1 MLPWLIA
8 MLAGIAAA
16 ALQYG
21 RASFVLRS
29 MPLALLRWVAVTVVV
44 ALLLGAPAGRATP
57 PRVEVAL
64 DASESFTRAVL
75 DDRCW
80 RSALDSAAR
89 IDGTRLR
96 FGDAVREDA
105 SRTPPLDRLSSLR
118 AVADRAAGPGTPV
131 IVITDGELDDGEL
144 LATLPRGSRAI
155 VIACASGPDVA
166 VERLE
171 SPTALLAGDTATVR
185 VSLIAGARGG
195 PAGRLEVRLDDELL
209 ARASVS
215 PQAPF
220 AEQTIDLRGVPGG
233 RARGAILRAIFVAS
247 DDAEPRNDTLAI
259 GVELS
264 RAPSAVFVSTSPD
277 YDAREAIAAL
287 RGVTSLP
294 TRAFYRVAPG
304 AWRTEGAM
312 ARVSEAEVRTAVQGA
327 PLVVL
332 HGDTAAFG
340 APRAVTRASL
350 LLFAP
355 PSGAEGEWF
364 PAATPPSP
372 LAASLAALPFDS
384 LAPLDVALPPAM
396 ARGQWQGLVTHRAG
410 ARGDRRTALVGWD
423 EPRRIAVLGA
433 GGLWRWRFAG
443 GAREAAYNAF
453 FGALYDWLAA
463 GRSDR
468 RAALP
473 DVGTVRAGV
482 PLRWRRG
489 APADSIVQ
497 VTLRRRGV
505 TGRVQAVT
513 LRFADGAEIAESP
526 AMAPG
531 VYDAELPG
539 GTVLLAVNAS
549 RELVPRRPTLRSGQV
564 GGAPARGEPP
574 LLREQGWL
582 YALAI
587 AALCVEWLLRRRAGL
602 R

>member
-8 MLAGIAAA
+8 VLAGVAAV

-21 RASFVLRS
+21 RASFSLRTL
-29 MPLALLRWVAVTVVV
+29 PLALLRWVAVTVVV

-57 PRVEVAL
+57 PRIDVAL
-64 DASESFTRAVL
+64 DASESFTRAAR
-75 DDRCW
+75 DSTCW
-80 RSALDSAAR
+80 RAALDSAAR
-89 IDGTRLR
+89 LGGTRLR

-105 SRTPPLDRLSSLR
+105 SRTPPVDRLSSLR
-118 AVADRAAGPGTPV
+118 GVADRAAGPGTPV
-131 IVITDGELDDGEL
+131 VVITDGELDDGEL
-144 LATLPRGSRAI
+144 LSTLPRGSRAI
-155 VIACASGPDVA
+155 VIPCSPSPDVA

-171 SPTALLAGDTATVR
+171 APAILLAGDTATVR
-185 VSLIAGARGG
+185 ASLVAGARGG
-195 PAGRLEVRLDDELL
+195 PAGRLEVRLDDEVL
-209 ARASVS
+209 ARADVEVH
-215 PQAPF
+215 APF
-220 AEQTIDLRGVPGG
+220 AERTIELRGVPGG
-233 RARGAILRAIFVAS
+233 RARGALLRAVYVGTG
-247 DDAEPRNDTLAI
+247 DAEPRNDTLAI
-259 GVELS
+259 GVEVT
-264 RAPSAVFVSTSPD
+264 RAPAAVFVSTSPD

-294 TRAFYRVAPG
+294 TRAFFRVAPG
-304 AWRTEGAM
+304 AWRTEGAL
-312 ARVSEAEVRTAVQGA
+312 ARVGEAEVRAAVQGA

-332 HGDTAAFG
+332 HGDTAVFG
-340 APRAVTRASL
+340 TPRAVTRASL

-355 PSGAEGEWF
+355 PGGSDGEWF
-364 PAATPPSP
+364 ASSAPLSP
-372 LAASLAALPFDS
+372 LAVSLATLPFDS

-410 ARGDRRTALVGWD
+410 ARGDRRTALIGWD
-423 EPRRIAVLGA
+423 EPRRVAVLGA
-433 GGLWRWRFAG
+433 GGLWRWRFSG
-443 GAREAAYNAF
+443 GIREDAYNAF

-473 DVGTVRAGV
+473 EAGSIRAGV

-489 APADSIVQ
+489 AAADSVVP
-497 VTLRRRGV
+497 VTLRRRGA

-513 LRFADGAEIAESP
+513 LRFADGVEIAESP

-531 VYDAELPG
+531 IYDAELPG
-539 GTVLLAVNAS
+539 GTALLAVNAS
-549 RELVPRRPTLRSGQV
+549 RELVPQRSSVRSGQV
-564 GGAPARGEPP
+564 GGAPAEGEPP
-574 LLREQGWL
+574 LLRELGWL

>member
-8 MLAGIAAA
+8 VLAGVAAV

-21 RASFVLRS
+21 RTSFSPRTV
-29 MPLALLRWVAVTVVV
+29 PLALLRWVAVTVVV

-57 PRVEVAL
+57 PRVDVAL
-64 DASESFTRAVL
+64 DASESFTRAAT

-80 RSALDSAAR
+80 RAALDSAAKVG
-89 IDGTRLR
+89 GTRLR

-105 SRTPPLDRLSSLR
+105 SGTPPVDRLSSLR

-131 IVITDGELDDGEL
+131 VVITDGELDDGEL

-155 VIACASGPDVA
+155 VIPCSAGPDVA

-171 SPTALLAGDTATVR
+171 APAILLAGDTAMIR
-185 VSLIAGARGG
+185 ASLVAGARGG
-195 PAGRLEVRLDDELL
+195 PAGRLEVRLDDDVL
-209 ARASVS
+209 ARADLEVH
-215 PQAPF
+215 APF
-220 AEQTIDLRGVPGG
+220 TERTIDLRVVPGG
-233 RARGAILRAIFVAS
+233 RARGALLRAVYVAS
-247 DDAEPRNDTLAI
+247 GDAEPRNDTLAI
-259 GVELS
+259 GVAVT
-264 RAPSAVFVSTSPD
+264 RAPAAVFVSTAPD

-294 TRAFYRVAPG
+294 TRAFFRVAPG
-304 AWRTEGAM
+304 AWRTEGAL
-312 ARVSEAEVRTAVQGA
+312 ARVGEAEVRAAVQGA
-327 PLVVL
+327 PLVVM
-332 HGDTAAFG
+332 HGDTAVFG

-350 LLFAP
+350 LLFSP

-364 PAATPPSP
+364 ASATPPSP
-372 LAASLAALPFDS
+372 LAASLATLPFDS

-396 ARGQWQGLVTHRAG
+396 PRGQWQGLMTHRAG
-410 ARGDRRTALVGWD
+410 ARGDQRTALVGWD
-423 EPRRIAVLGA
+423 EPRRVAVLAA
-433 GGLWRWRFAG
+433 GGFWRWRFSG
-443 GAREAAYNAF
+443 GVREDAYNAF

-473 DVGTVRAGV
+473 DAGTIRAGV

-489 APADSIVQ
+489 APADSV
-497 VTLRRRGV
+497 VPLTLRRRGA

-513 LRFADGAEIAESP
+513 LRFADGVDIAESP

-531 VYDAELPG
+531 IYDALLPG
-539 GTVLLAVNAS
+539 GTALLAVNAS
-549 RELVPRRPTLRSGQV
+549 RELVPRRATVQSGQV
-564 GGAPARGEPP
+564 GGAPAEGEPP